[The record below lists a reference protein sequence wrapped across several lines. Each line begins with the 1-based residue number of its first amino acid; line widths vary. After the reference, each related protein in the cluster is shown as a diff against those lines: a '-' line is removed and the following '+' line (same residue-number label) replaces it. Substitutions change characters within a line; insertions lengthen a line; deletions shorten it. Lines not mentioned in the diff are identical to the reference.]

1 MEIISIFIVGL
12 LCGLVITW
20 LFELVLKTN
29 KKLKEK
35 YYSPYKICFGYHIHH
50 SCFSFPVIILSIVL
64 FLQNQKISALFTLGI
79 AVGIIIMHTIS
90 DGRFVFIENRSG
102 FVDTDKIK

>member
-1 MEIISIFIVGL
+1 MPIFIGGL

-35 YYSPYKICFGYHIHH
+35 YYSPYKIYFGYHIHH
-50 SCFSFPVIILSIVL
+50 SCFSFPVIILSIIL
-64 FLQNQKISALFTLGI
+64 FWQNQKTSALFAIGL
-79 AVGIIIMHTIS
+79 ALGIIIMHTIS
-90 DGRFVFIENRSG
+90 DGRFVFI
-102 FVDTDKIK
+102 DKQRNLKHEHE